1 MSNRRSAEN
10 TLGQKC
16 KTRRN
21 GSLTGMKPKV
31 FIRQDDQISD
41 AGSHASELAPIKAF
55 NLLRTNSPSCR
66 FEALEAVLIGTNY

>member
-1 MSNRRSAEN
+1 
-10 TLGQKC
+10 
-16 KTRRN
+16 
-21 GSLTGMKPKV
+21 MKPKV